1 MLKITTNTNKAH
13 ISVSSKGAQADIQV
27 NNNPLKYYSL
37 DAKESARE
45 AQKQASI
52 ASQKLEEINQVFN
65 NTQASLNTREEEIL
79 ETLQEKQLEAI
90 DAVNT
95 AGALQIQAA
104 TEKVDEI
111 LSLNPADTNLSN
123 LTEAGIETIQNAA
136 FEKLNNPFFF
146 GMSEYFNSAPNN
158 LSWLKSEGQW
168 NSKSVYPDYYD
179 WLSEQR
185 TKGTKQLYAWG
196 YPSGDHTWTLT
207 PNPQVGDPLY
217 GWEPFRYSGTVTQVN
232 GNTITFN
239 NIYSTNNQ
247 TVTRDEAGDGEY
259 FIAEFADIPVF
270 LPSEIT
276 NTNYGYNY
284 DYAWVIN
291 TTDETFRLPLKNGEE
306 TYIDWNSE
314 QTILSLPFT
323 VPFDSF
329 VFVTCERKDN
339 ASDYGYITV
348 NGKSCIAFENSAGY
362 TVGSDT
368 MQLLLKK
375 GDVVNASGN
384 SIFIFG
390 KYYKAISNDSLYF
403 YVGETIQNANL
414 INAGVISEQLAGK
427 LDSSNV
433 KAYIVETYQNG
444 ASWYRIWSDGF
455 CEQWGTITTNG
466 GQYTSVNLLKS
477 YSTNKYNLVLV
488 DYVEGNANAYA
499 SSVQYQYN
507 GRFTVYRNSGNTGL
521 KINWNACGYI
531 S

>member
-488 DYVEGNANAYA
+488 DYVEGNTNAYA

-521 KINWNACGYI
+521 KINWNAGGYI